1 MLESHYSTCYR
12 NSAKTAADVSLT
24 ETPAAP
30 RDSWP
35 DRPCPTAPDR
45 ARPHAIDALTDRR
58 RAG

>member
-30 RDSWP
+30 PDWSP
-35 DRPCPTAPDR
+35 DRPRATARQR
-45 ARPHAIDALTDRR
+45 ATDVLTDRR